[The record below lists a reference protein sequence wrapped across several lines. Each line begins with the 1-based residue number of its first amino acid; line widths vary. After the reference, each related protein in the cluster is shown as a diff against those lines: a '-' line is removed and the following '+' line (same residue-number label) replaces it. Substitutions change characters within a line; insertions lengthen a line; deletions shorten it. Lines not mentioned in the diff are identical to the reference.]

1 MSTPAPP
8 HAAPARLGARG
19 TLVMAGLVLATLG
32 AVLPQAMSAP
42 TLALTA
48 DGFDTTV
55 AEASWVLTAVLVVAV
70 ASTPVI
76 GRIGD
81 LYGPRRVLLVLIPVV
96 GVGLAMAAL
105 APTIGW
111 LIAGRA
117 VQGLGGGIFPLA
129 FAIVPHVVPGRHRP
143 AAIGLVT
150 ATWATGTGFGVAVA
164 GLLVDA
170 VGLPALSWVPLA
182 ILGVAWLCVLAALPR
197 IPNRSGVHLGVRSAL
212 LFSGAL
218 TALLIAVT
226 EAPSWPL
233 PALAIGGCLLLGA
246 ALVALWL
253 RREHRSPDPLVDPR
267 TLRRR
272 AVWATHLT
280 AALLGATLLGCFVLL
295 PAYAEAPAETGH
307 GLEESVTAAALLL
320 LPASLAML
328 VVGPLAGVLR
338 RRVGTGTPVPLGAL
352 VAAAGGLV
360 IFAATRDFAALL
372 VGTVLV
378 GSGIAVSSAG
388 MINVL
393 IDAVHDD
400 EVGVTTGVNVV
411 ARQVGGALGAAGVA
425 ALLAV
430 RGFPPDAASFGT
442 AFGLIAVLA
451 GAGAAAS
458 LLIPRRRAPL
468 ARRRTR

>member
-1 MSTPAPP
+1 M
-8 HAAPARLGARG
+8 RVGARAVFAM
-19 TLVMAGLVLATLG
+19 TGLTLATLG

-42 TLALTA
+42 TIALTA
-48 DGFDTTV
+48 DAFGTTV

-81 LYGPRRVLLVLIPVV
+81 RYGPRRVLMLLVPVV

-111 LIAGRA
+111 LIAARA
-117 VQGLGGGIFPLA
+117 IQGLGGGIFPLA
-129 FAIVPHVVPGRHRP
+129 FAIVPHVVPARHRP

-150 ATWATGTGFGVAVA
+150 ATWATGTGFGVAIA

-182 ILGVAWLCVLAALPR
+182 ILGAGWLCVLVALPR
-197 IPNRSGVHLGVRSAL
+197 IPTRSGVHVGVHSAL

-218 TALLIAVT
+218 TAFLIAVT
-226 EAPSWPL
+226 EAPTWPL
-233 PALAIGGCLLLGA
+233 PVLATSGCLLLGA
-246 ALVALWL
+246 ALIVLWL

-272 AVWATHLT
+272 SVWATHLT
-280 AALLGATLLGCFVLL
+280 AALLGATLLGSFVLL

-338 RRVGTGTPVPLGAL
+338 RRIGTGTPVPLGAL

-372 VGTVLV
+372 VGTVLL
-378 GSGIAVSSAG
+378 GTGIAVSSAG

-393 IDAVHDD
+393 IDAVHAD

-411 ARQVGGALGAAGVA
+411 ARQIGGALGAAGVA

-430 RGFPPDAASFGT
+430 RGFPPDAAAFGT
-442 AFGLIAVLA
+442 AFAFIAVLA
-451 GAGAAAS
+451 AAGAVAS
-458 LLIPRRRAPL
+458 LAIPRRRSPFAL
-468 ARRRTR
+468 RAR